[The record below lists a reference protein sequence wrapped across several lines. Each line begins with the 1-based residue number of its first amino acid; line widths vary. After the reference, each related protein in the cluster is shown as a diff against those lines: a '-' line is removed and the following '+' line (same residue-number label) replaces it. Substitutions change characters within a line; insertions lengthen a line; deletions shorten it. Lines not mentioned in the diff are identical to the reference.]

1 MDGLLKDATRPP
13 GRKPL
18 SARRIKQVVDLTLHE
33 KPPNATHWSVRMG
46 WTSRRAHVKALR
58 GAAEDGRSHAA
69 VRCARKE
76 NTTALL
82 FHPPGRHHR
91 IVQMGKGLWRSH
103 RRSAKSLASMTE

>member
-1 MDGLLKDATRPP
+1 
-13 GRKPL
+13 
-18 SARRIKQVVDLTLHE
+18 
-33 KPPNATHWSVRMG
+33 MG

-58 GAAEDGRSHAA
+58 GAAEGGRSHAA

-76 NTTALL
+76 NITALL